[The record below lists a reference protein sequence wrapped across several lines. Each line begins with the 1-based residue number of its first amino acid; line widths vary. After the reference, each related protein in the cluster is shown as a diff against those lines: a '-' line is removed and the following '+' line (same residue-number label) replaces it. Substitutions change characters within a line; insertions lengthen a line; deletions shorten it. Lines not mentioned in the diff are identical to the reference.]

1 MKKNMD
7 VNQFN
12 SKRFSEERV
21 FSPMAPAPES
31 VLLDGITLT
40 VVSSEVG
47 EAHAI
52 SKKIA
57 AEYANYNLAGHRT
70 GAVDVTAIDRISK
83 LEIDLACAVLV
94 DFGGIQED
102 GQVVEYTEPNKRRLM
117 VEHKWLRE
125 QVIKKANEEAFFYK
139 RDPSNS

>member
-1 MKKNMD
+1 MKRNMD
-7 VNQFN
+7 VKQFN

-40 VVSSEVG
+40 VISSEVG
-47 EAHAI
+47 VAHDI

-57 AEYANYNLAGHRT
+57 AEYANYNLTGHRT
-70 GAVDVTAIDRISK
+70 GSVDITAIDRINT

-94 DFGGIQED
+94 DFEGIQED
-102 GQVVEYTEPNKRRLM
+102 GKAVEYSDTNKRRLM